1 MYTANCEIWRGKCN
15 GVGPITKV
23 EGIQK
28 WKEERLIKILSRH
41 LLPYMQSMGSS
52 YVFMDDNTPCHR
64 SQAVIRWLKS
74 KGLKQME
81 VWPPQSPDLNPIE
94 HVWDILEAKLECYKP
109 KNLRELEERI
119 KEEWSKYRLLVCK
132 ILFQVCHITQL
143 PLSRLRVES
152 HNR

>member
-1 MYTANCEIWRGKCN
+1 MRRRIGENLLPECIEQTVKFGGRSAMVWVQLQR
-15 GVGPITKV
+15 
-23 EGIQK
+23 
-28 WKEERLIKILSRH
+28 WKEYKSGRKKDYIKILSRH

-74 KGLKQME
+74 KGLKRME

-94 HVWDILEAKLECYKP
+94 HVWDILEANLECYKP

-119 KEEWSKYRLLVCK
+119 KEEWSKYQLLVCK
-132 ILFQVCHITQL
+132 I
-143 PLSRLRVES
+143 
-152 HNR
+152 